1 MDLQQKL
8 AAQHQEIYK
17 DLEQFMLAITKVKNQ
32 PNNHYLLEQVE
43 SLLSYVGKLLSEHF
57 SIEERDWFPGLPPGE
72 LITRLINDH
81 QEIKEK
87 YQSILSI
94 YQQLKTLST
103 NDLSERDLT
112 TTLLYPAYNLIA
124 TINHHAQR
132 EDSVIAT

>member
-1 MDLQQKL
+1 MNLEQKL

-17 DLEQFMLAITKVKNQ
+17 DLEQFMLAISKVKNQ
-32 PNNHYLLEQVE
+32 PNNSYLLEQVQK
-43 SLLSYVGKLLSEHF
+43 LLSYVDKLLTEHF
-57 SIEERDWFPGLPPGE
+57 KIEEREWFPSLPARDMV
-72 LITRLINDH
+72 TRLINDH

-94 YQQLKTLST
+94 YQQLKTLSA

-112 TTLLYPAYNLIA
+112 TTLLYPSYNLIA

-132 EDSVIAT
+132 EDSIFVT